1 VNLFVYGTLRR
12 GAAMHGL
19 LEGRVRY
26 VGPARVAGR
35 LLDLGAFPA
44 LAVAVDP
51 GERVQGDLFA
61 IAAAT
66 RDVLLDTLDRYE
78 GDRFERE
85 RALVEGPSGETEA
98 WLYRW
103 RGDPRGRRLISGG
116 DYLAASMPGRLR

>member
-1 VNLFVYGTLRR
+1 MNLFVYGTLRR

-44 LAVAVDP
+44 LATPADP
-51 GERVQGDLFA
+51 EDRVRGDLFA

-85 RALVEGPSGETEA
+85 RAVVEGPSGETEA

-103 RGDPRGRRLISGG
+103 RGDPTGRRQIPGG
-116 DYLAASMPGRLR
+116 DYLAASTLGRLR